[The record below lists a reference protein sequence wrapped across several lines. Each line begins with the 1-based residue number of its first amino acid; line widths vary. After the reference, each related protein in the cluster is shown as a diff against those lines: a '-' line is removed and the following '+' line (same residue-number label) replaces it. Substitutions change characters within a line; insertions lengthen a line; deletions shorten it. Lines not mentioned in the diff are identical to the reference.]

1 MKYGTVIFDMD
12 GVILNSLVDD
22 EKWKY
27 DAVRRALREYG
38 VETSNLSKDEMR
50 DVLGDRG
57 YTAVVKRATSLGLN
71 PGDIWRRIAET
82 TTEAR
87 IRQME
92 DGNFELYSGVHG
104 MVETLHQKE
113 VSLGIISN
121 APEDAVIATIEL
133 FDLKQYFKF
142 YAGVRNFE
150 DLHARKPNPNHLEL
164 AKAELKRTPFAYVGD
179 AESDILAAKEAEID
193 SIWVKQDGMT
203 LDASPDYKVDSVGD
217 IADLV
222 SD

>member
-1 MKYGTVIFDMD
+1 MKYQTMVFDMD

-22 EKWKY
+22 EKWKF
-27 DAVRRALREYG
+27 DAVRQALREKG
-38 VETSNLSKDEMR
+38 VDTSGLSRDELR

-57 YTAVVKRATSLGLN
+57 YTAVVKRATKLGLN
-71 PGDIWRRIAET
+71 PAEIWTRIAET

-87 IRQME
+87 IQQME
-92 DGNFELYSGVHG
+92 QGNFELYPGVEEVIKNLHDAD
-104 MVETLHQKE
+104 VEM
-113 VSLGIISN
+113 GIISN

-164 AKAELKRTPFAYVGD
+164 AKAELKRSPFAYVGD
-179 AESDILAAKEAEID
+179 AESDIVAAREARMD
-193 SIWVKQDGMT
+193 AIWVHNRDIT
-203 LDASPDYKVDSVGD
+203 LEEDPDYEVDSVD
-217 IADLV
+217 RILDV
-222 SD
+222 ISD